1 MELLSQAIC
10 FAAEAY
16 DGIRRKGDGTPLVLH
31 ALEAA
36 AIAATLT
43 GDIEVLAAAALHD
56 AVEDAGVRMEEI
68 EARFGVRVAALVGAD
83 TENKR
88 RSHAPDETW
97 RIRKEESIAALREAR
112 DEGVPILFLAD
123 KLSNLRSI
131 CRQQRRIGERVW
143 QAFHQKDPAEH
154 HWYYR
159 AIADAMPQLA
169 HTDAWQEY
177 DRLIHAAFGTPQAC
191 DMEAIPRSVCG
202 AREG

>member
-97 RIRKEESIAALREAR
+97 RTRMAGVSP
-112 DEGVPILFLAD
+112 EG
-123 KLSNLRSI
+123 S
-131 CRQQRRIGERVW
+131 G
-143 QAFHQKDPAEH
+143 
-154 HWYYR
+154 
-159 AIADAMPQLA
+159 
-169 HTDAWQEY
+169 
-177 DRLIHAAFGTPQAC
+177 
-191 DMEAIPRSVCG
+191 
-202 AREG
+202 